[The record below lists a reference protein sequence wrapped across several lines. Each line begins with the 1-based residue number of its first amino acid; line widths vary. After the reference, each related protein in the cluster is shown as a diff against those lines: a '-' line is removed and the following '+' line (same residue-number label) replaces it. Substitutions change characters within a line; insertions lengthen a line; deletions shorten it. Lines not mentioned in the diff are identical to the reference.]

1 MAKNSIT
8 DYDNV
13 ANNNTDIQSVD
24 IAENCAPSGI
34 NNAIRELMADLADV
48 NDGTVALTSP
58 KAGSVTT
65 DTISESTTDNGV
77 AVDGMTIKDGAVGT
91 TASPAT
97 ANLTSINGGQIGG
110 RRNMLFN
117 GDMRIWQRST
127 SQAYGS
133 GAQNAYLTAD
143 RWKTT
148 RNNGSSVTQA
158 QSTDAPDGFANS
170 FGLTVTTADGTLDAG
185 DYEYNAQWLEGYD
198 VQHLKYGTA
207 DAKPVTV
214 SFWVKCSLTGNF
226 VLNLYASGSS
236 ANYNIGTTITIN
248 SANTWEY
255 KTVTFAGLTTDTI
268 PNDNALRFGIFFYT
282 TAGSTYTSTDN
293 TSWGVYASPYGRAAY
308 GQTLNLSGTLGATF
322 KVTGFQI
329 EVGSVATEFEHRPYG
344 EELANCMRYYQIS
357 THQNTYGGYVAAA
370 VFHYENIVLGIH
382 MRATPTVT
390 TTYVGHSRFD
400 TVPPAVTGGSP
411 DGFYAYDQ
419 ATSTGQGYY
428 IFTWVADSEL

>member
-8 DYDNV
+8 DYDNI

-65 DTISESTTDNGV
+65 DTISESTTGNGV

-185 DYEYNAQWLEGYD
+185 DYEYNAQYLEGYD

-214 SFWVKCSLTGNF
+214 SFWVKCSLTGDF
-226 VLNLYASGSS
+226 ALNLYAAGSS
-236 ANYNIGTTITIN
+236 ANYNIGTTVTIN

-282 TAGSTYTSTDN
+282 TAGSTWTSTDN
-293 TSWGVYASPYGRAAY
+293 TSWDVYSSGRLAY

-322 KVTGFQI
+322 KVTGFQL
-329 EVGSVATEFEHRPYG
+329 EVGEVATEFEVRSYG
-344 EELANCMRYYQIS
+344 EEFALCQRYYIKNDRWNIWS
-357 THQNTYGGYVAAA
+357 GYAANTANY
-370 VFHYENIVLGIH
+370 FENAEFPTT
-382 MRATPTVT
+382 MRTAPTVST
-390 TTYVGHSRFD
+390 TRI
-400 TVPPAVTGGSP
+400 GSSGFAIADP
-411 DGFYAYDQ
+411 TAQQQNKFGFYAYSTCN
-419 ATSTGQGYY
+419 ATVISGYF
-428 IFTWVADSEL
+428 IFNYTADAEL